1 MDFAHLVKQVYSYF
15 VFYLFVFV
23 FTTYRTGC
31 QDLKEFT
38 IVRSQL
44 ITECKE
50 KQIPCYQCSPADLV
64 DPKIKAT

>member
-1 MDFAHLVKQVYSYF
+1 MDFAHLVKQVYSCF
-15 VFYLFVFV
+15 AFYLFVF
-23 FTTYRTGC
+23 FLPGC

-50 KQIPCYQCSPADLV
+50 KQIYLV
-64 DPKIKAT
+64 TNAPLRTLWTLK